1 MYHKV
6 QSKRGAKTN
15 MKKKKSLSKLEKRCV
30 DNASIMLK
38 TNGTVRSVAK
48 EVGLSK
54 SSVYND
60 VAVRLKNI
68 DKRLYNRVRKLLD
81 KNKDERYSR
90 GGAATK
96 LMYMMKKQSTQ

>member
-1 MYHKV
+1 
-6 QSKRGAKTN
+6 

-30 DNASIMLK
+30 DNASIMLE

-60 VAVRLKNI
+60 VAVRLRSI
-68 DKRLYNRVRKLLD
+68 DKRMYNRVRKLLD
-81 KNKDERYSR
+81 KNKNERYSR

>member
-30 DNASIMLK
+30 DNANIMLK

-60 VAVRLKNI
+60 VAVRLRNI

-81 KNKDERYSR
+81 KNKNERYSR

>member
-1 MYHKV
+1 
-6 QSKRGAKTN
+6 